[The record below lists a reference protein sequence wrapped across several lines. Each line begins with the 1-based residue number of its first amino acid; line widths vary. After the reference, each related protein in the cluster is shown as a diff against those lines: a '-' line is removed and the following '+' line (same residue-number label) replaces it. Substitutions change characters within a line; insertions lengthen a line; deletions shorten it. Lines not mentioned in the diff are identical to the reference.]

1 MEYTLDNGLKL
12 IYYKSNNNLTSFSIA
27 LEAGAIVEEQV
38 LGLAHATEHMVY
50 KGTKNRT
57 EKQIN
62 KELSDLFGFNNAM
75 TNYPYVIYYG
85 TLLNEDFEKGLEV
98 FSDILINPTFN
109 EEGFKEEMNVII
121 QELDEWSEDIEQY
134 VEDTLFYNSY
144 SNNRLK
150 YPIIGRY
157 EDLRSITREQIKE
170 FYKKYYVANNTII
183 AVVSSLEFNQVKDI
197 VEKYFASWKRGKDII
212 IENKLKE
219 INEDVYISYRK
230 DINSAKAQII
240 FDISQLTIDELNGFR
255 LFNEYFGEGIDSLL
269 FDELRTKKGLVYD
282 VLTTISSEKNIN
294 LYKITL
300 STNKSKMNEAIN
312 IVNNLIENVDK
323 YINEFTNGNIQLF
336 TKKIKVK
343 KLLNEEKSIQLAK
356 ELSTYS
362 VMYKK
367 ENVYNLYYNVDKNV
381 SKEYIIDCAK
391 KVFKHKSIQIVYP
404 KDVDYE

>member
-1 MEYTLDNGLKL
+1 MEYKLDNGLKL
-12 IYYKSNNNLTSFSIA
+12 IYYNSNNNLTSFSIG

-62 KELSDLFGFNNAM
+62 KELSNLFGFNNAM

-98 FSDILINPTFN
+98 FSDILINPTFK
-109 EEGFKEEMNVII
+109 EEGFKEEMDVIV
-121 QELDEWSEDIEQY
+121 QELNEWSEDVEQY

-150 YPIIGRY
+150 YPIIGRHK
-157 EDLRSITREQIKE
+157 DLKLITRDQIKE
-170 FYKKYYVANNTII
+170 FYKKYYIPNNTTI
-183 AVVSSLEFNQVKDI
+183 AVVSSLQFEQVKDI
-197 VEKYFASWKRGKDII
+197 VEKHFASWESR
-212 IENKLKE
+212 KE
-219 INEDVYISYRK
+219 IIVKNKQPIIKEDIYIGYRK
-230 DINSAKAQII
+230 DINSAKAEII
-240 FDISQLTIDELNGFR
+240 FDISKLSIEELNGFR
-255 LFNEYFGEGIDSLL
+255 IFNEYFGEGIDSLL

-282 VLTTISSEKNIN
+282 VLTQISCEKNIN

-300 STNKSKMNEAIN
+300 STNKSKINEAIN

-323 YINEFTNGNIQLF
+323 YTNKFTNENIQLF
-336 TKKIKVK
+336 AKKIKVK

-367 ENVYNLYYNVDKNV
+367 ENVHNLYYNVDKSV

-404 KDVDYE
+404 KDVDDE